1 LKTITLRRPRALGHE
16 PAFGSPAPLS
26 PAPAPSIPDHEL
38 IRCIGQGSY
47 GAVWLAKSVM
57 GTYRAVKIV
66 RRGSFSD
73 GCPFEREFAGLKRFE
88 PISRTHPGFVGIL
101 HVGRNEGGGY
111 FYCIMEVADDVASGQ
126 AIQPETYEPRTLGSD
141 LARRARLPLS
151 DCLEIGMCLAAALK
165 DLHRHGLVHRDIK
178 PSNIIFVNGAPKLA
192 DIGLVTAISEATT
205 SLGTRGYAPPEDPGR
220 PTADLYSLGKVLY
233 QISTGKGPEHF
244 PELPAERCDLG
255 ADAQFIRFNDVLLR
269 ACQSTAPK
277 RYQSAE
283 AFRAALSCC
292 QRTAGTPA
300 SNEAP
305 AGPKTGGASSPP
317 AGSERKLLTVL
328 MVNITRTDRAD
339 PEAAQSF
346 MSACVDLI
354 RPVLQRFGGMPAQ
367 VLSDGLM
374 GIFGE
379 PLACEDHAR
388 RGTQAAL
395 GVRQALEAQRQQ
407 LQTQYGLGFEVRL
420 SLDTG
425 LAIAG
430 QTGLDLPP
438 AGDLV
443 DLAARMVHLA
453 DAGQIIMTEAACKAV
468 KDYFVL
474 RALGERRLP
483 PRAAPLKIYQVDGSR
498 ELRTRLEAGL
508 ERGLTPFVGR
518 SKELGLLSERLLEA
532 RQGRGQVVL
541 LAGEPGV
548 GKSRLLLEFQRS
560 FGAGD
565 ACWLAGRSI
574 SYGSQMAYLPII
586 DLVKRLFQIEDTD
599 DPTIVRA
606 RVDSEA
612 QALGEEVRPAL
623 PLIKYLLSINTGG
636 EKAPDMSAEQRRIRT
651 FEALRNLV
659 LKKAQRCPVILVIE
673 DLHWVD
679 RTSEEFLIWL
689 ADSLSMAPVLMLL
702 TYRPEYRQRFPERS
716 FVTHLTLQHLT
727 DEESLEMASQVL
739 TVTRLP
745 DELRELVLT
754 KAEGNP
760 FFVEEMIKSLLETSA
775 LAHYAGNCEAVQT
788 LSWTEVPDTIQ
799 DVILNRIDRLEESPR
814 KALQLASVIGREFA
828 VALLETIADLREPL
842 AESLRKLKGLEL
854 IYERSVFPEHTC
866 IFKHALTQEVAYNSL
881 LLQHRKE
888 LHCLVA
894 AAMEELYA
902 NRLPDFYGLLG
913 YHYQRGEEWERALDY
928 LQRAARRC
936 REIGAYREEA
946 LQLGRAMGVAQRL
959 GQAPVLAELRGQR
972 GTAWVKCGKWAEA
985 KPDLEAALEE
995 LPPENLGRRAEL
1007 LSSLAA
1013 ACFWALD
1020 IPGMQ
1025 RHATEGHALAEKTGR
1040 DDLIAALL
1048 GWLGASQQTLGDL
1061 SSATELY
1068 ERALAQ
1074 GSGFCS
1080 AGLAGFPLTLY
1091 LRGRNAEALDRARE
1105 SAENFRSLSDT
1116 FAATFGHPHLGLAL
1130 AACGRYTEA
1139 ASVFEEARQLG
1150 RKHEVW
1156 PFHAR
1161 AIAMSAGFHLE
1172 VFDFEGNERLAE
1184 EAREEAR
1191 LAGFPPSVVSASLDL
1206 VFNFTRRGEIGRA
1219 ERLVEET
1226 AAAAATTG
1234 GWHQWLWQ
1242 LRLRQARAELA
1253 CARRDWAGALE
1264 AARAA
1269 ISESRAR
1276 GRTKYVVMG
1285 LETRARALA
1294 ALGRQEEAIRD
1305 ARNAVRLARAMRDP
1319 ALFLRAAA
1327 TLLTTDGDD
1336 ALLAETRTTARKIS
1350 AELPTDSMR
1359 RCFEAAEPVQL
1370 LGQL

>member
-1 LKTITLRRPRALGHE
+1 
-16 PAFGSPAPLS
+16 
-26 PAPAPSIPDHEL
+26 
-38 IRCIGQGSY
+38 
-47 GAVWLAKSVM
+47 
-57 GTYRAVKIV
+57 
-66 RRGSFSD
+66 
-73 GCPFEREFAGLKRFE
+73 
-88 PISRTHPGFVGIL
+88 
-101 HVGRNEGGGY
+101 
-111 FYCIMEVADDVASGQ
+111 
-126 AIQPETYEPRTLGSD
+126 
-141 LARRARLPLS
+141 
-151 DCLEIGMCLAAALK
+151 MCLASALR

-244 PELPAERCDLG
+244 PELPIELSDLG
-255 ADAQFIRFNDVLLR
+255 TGEQFTRFNDILLK
-269 ACQSTAPK
+269 ACESSVPK
-277 RYQSAE
+277 RYQSAD
-283 AFRAALSCC
+283 ALQAALRRC
-292 QRTAGTPA
+292 QRSAGGRALPVASSA
-300 SNEAP
+300 SNTSRGG
-305 AGPKTGGASSPP
+305 GPLSDCK
-317 AGSERKLLTVL
+317 RKLLTVL
-328 MVNITRTDRAD
+328 VVNINRTDRAD

-346 MSACVDLI
+346 MCACVDLI

-367 VLSDGLM
+367 VLSDGLL
-374 GIFGE
+374 GVFGE

-388 RGTQAAL
+388 RGTEAAL
-395 GVRQALEAQRQQ
+395 GVRQALQAQRQQ
-407 LQTQYGLGFEVRL
+407 LQTQYGFGFEARF
-420 SLDTG
+420 SLNTG
-425 LAIAG
+425 LTIAG
-430 QTGLDLPP
+430 QTKHDLPL

-443 DLAARMVHLA
+443 AVAAEMVHLA

-468 KDYFVL
+468 KDYFIL
-474 RALGERRLP
+474 RMLGEQRLP
-483 PRAAPLKIYQVDGSR
+483 ARAAPLKIYQVDSSR

-518 SKELGLLSERLLEA
+518 SKELGLLRERLAEA
-532 RQGRGQVVL
+532 QKGRGQIVL

-560 FGAGD
+560 LGAGD
-565 ACWLAGRSI
+565 VCWLAGRSI
-574 SYGSQMAYLPII
+574 SYGSQMAFLPII
-586 DLVKRLFQIEDTD
+586 DLVKCFFRIEETD
-599 DPTIVRA
+599 DPAVVCA
-606 RVDSEA
+606 RIDSEA
-612 QALGEEVRPAL
+612 QALGEEVRPAM
-623 PLIKYLLSINTGG
+623 PLIKYLLSVNNGG
-636 EKAPDMSAEQRRIRT
+636 ETAPNMSAEQRRVMT

-659 LKKAQRCPVILVIE
+659 LKKAQRCPVILVVE

-689 ADSLSMAPVLMLL
+689 ADSLCMAPVLMLL
-702 TYRPEYRQRFPERS
+702 TYRPEYRHRFPERS

-727 DEESLEMASQVL
+727 DEESLEMASRVL
-739 TVTRLP
+739 TVSRLP
-745 DELRELVLT
+745 DELRDLVLT

-760 FFVEEMIKSLLETSA
+760 FFVEEMIKSLLETNA
-775 LAHYAGNCEAVQT
+775 LAQHTGSCEAGQT

-799 DVILNRIDRLEESPR
+799 DVILSRVDRLEESPR

-828 VALLETIADLREPL
+828 VALLETIADLSEPL
-842 AESLRKLKGLEL
+842 GESLRKLKGLEL
-854 IYERSVFPEHTC
+854 IYERSVFPEHIC

-881 LLQHRKE
+881 LLQRRKE

-894 AAMEELYA
+894 AAIEELYA
-902 NRLPDFYGLLG
+902 NRLPDFFGLLA

-928 LQRAARRC
+928 LQRAAQRC
-936 REIGAYREEA
+936 REVGAYREEA
-946 LQLGRAMGVAQRL
+946 LLLGRAMTVSHRL
-959 GQAPVLAELRGQR
+959 GQTPVVVELRGQR
-972 GTAWVKCGKWAEA
+972 GVAWVKCGRWADA
-985 KPDLEAALEE
+985 KSDLETALVE

-1013 ACFWALD
+1013 ACFWGLD
-1020 IPGMQ
+1020 VPGMQ
-1025 RHATEGHALAEKTGR
+1025 RHATEGHALAEKAGR
-1040 DDLIAALL
+1040 DDLVAALL

-1061 SSATELY
+1061 VSATDLY

-1074 GSGFCS
+1074 GAGFCS
-1080 AGLAGFPLTLY
+1080 AGLAGYPLTLY
-1091 LRGRNAEALDRARE
+1091 LRGRTAEALDRARE
-1105 SAENFRSLSDT
+1105 SAQNFRSLSDV

-1172 VFDFEGNERLAE
+1172 VFDFKGNEDLAE
-1184 EAREEAR
+1184 EAREQAR
-1191 LAGFPPSVVSASLDL
+1191 LAGFQPSVVSASLDL

-1226 AAAAATTG
+1226 AEAAVATG

-1253 CARRDWAGALE
+1253 CARRDWAGAIE

-1276 GRTKYVVMG
+1276 RRTKYVVMG
-1285 LETRARALA
+1285 LETRARGLA
-1294 ALGRQEEAIRD
+1294 AVGRHKEAVSD
-1305 ARNAVRLARAMRDP
+1305 ARNAVRLARAVCDP

-1359 RCFEAAEPVQL
+1359 RSFEAAEPVHF